1 MDLVTV
7 LAARCDQ
14 ARLAMAEHPGWSL
27 VPSLLGLLSCAVPTQ
42 IKAKLLQLLAAIA
55 RTPDIVHPLW
65 QALEGAGLLAGS
77 RAGLVAELEEVEA
90 RQEEFPLTR
99 AFLQLLD
106 TLTKVEIPGA
116 LGASSLALNFLTFV
130 QDKVLSKFH
139 ARTGN
144 LAKLSEVR
152 LAAVSIIKTQR
163 GSRSEAAGQC
173 ARGGGHGHDQ
183 TRAASICPHPLSL
196 THFLLGLRIRIL
208 QSTAHPPPLCMASCR
223 HLVSA
228 SYRLVFT
235 LISKPD
241 LRSSSSYIA
250 AQVATNTPTA
260 PLNIGC
266 GPTVVEG
273 IFPSWK

>member
-90 RQEEFPLTR
+90 RQEEFPFTL

-106 TLTKVEIPGA
+106 TLTNVERRFPARWGRAPGS
-116 LGASSLALNFLTFV
+116 LASS
-130 QDKVLSKFH
+130 
-139 ARTGN
+139 
-144 LAKLSEVR
+144 
-152 LAAVSIIKTQR
+152 
-163 GSRSEAAGQC
+163 
-173 ARGGGHGHDQ
+173 
-183 TRAASICPHPLSL
+183 
-196 THFLLGLRIRIL
+196 
-208 QSTAHPPPLCMASCR
+208 
-223 HLVSA
+223 
-228 SYRLVFT
+228 
-235 LISKPD
+235 
-241 LRSSSSYIA
+241 
-250 AQVATNTPTA
+250 PT
-260 PLNIGC
+260 
-266 GPTVVEG
+266 
-273 IFPSWK
+273 

>member
-1 MDLVTV
+1 
-7 LAARCDQ
+7 
-14 ARLAMAEHPGWSL
+14 MAEHPGWSL

-55 RTPDIVHPLW
+55 RTPDIV
-65 QALEGAGLLAGS
+65 LEGAEQLAGS

-183 TRAASICPHPLSL
+183 TRAASPCPHPLSL

-250 AQVATNTPTA
+250 AQVATNSAAQYWMRT
-260 PLNIGC
+260 NC
-266 GPTVVEG
+266 
-273 IFPSWK
+273 S